1 MPTNHQILLDV
12 WNAQK
17 ELGKWKTHRSV
28 KPDIKKAIDVVIRE
42 GWEVDDIASAIVNL
56 AACYHSKDTRWTY
69 GNWTLANFLTVK
81 HDDGV
86 RKWEQFTDNNYREED
101 RLTDRAKKD
110 RNRKR
115 RIAQKTTEDT
125 RKPFLEMTP
134 EELDVEYRTANKF
147 NRTLIDKIRDE
158 RCKKT
163 YTQPL

>member
-1 MPTNHQILLDV
+1 MTTPHQILLDV

-17 ELGKWKTHRSV
+17 EFGKWKTHRSV

-101 RLTDRAKKD
+101 RLTDRARK
-110 RNRKR
+110 NRKKQQR
-115 RIAQKTTEDT
+115 LIDQGDEIIKES
-125 RKPFLEMTP
+125 RKPYAEMDEKELE
-134 EELDVEYRTANKF
+134 EAYQDGNVIIKSYISNLRS
-147 NRTLIDKIRDE
+147 E
-158 RCKKT
+158 RSS
-163 YTQPL
+163 